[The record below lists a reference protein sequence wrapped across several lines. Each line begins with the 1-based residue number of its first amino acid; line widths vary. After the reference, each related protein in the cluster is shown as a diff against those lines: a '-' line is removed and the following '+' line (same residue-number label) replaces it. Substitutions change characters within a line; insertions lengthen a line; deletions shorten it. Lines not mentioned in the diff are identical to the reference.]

1 LTSLNH
7 SAPPKPVILLVLDG
21 IRPDVMRAAIREGD
35 APTFGALI
43 EMGEAVWDAVSV
55 FPSITP
61 AATAAIVTGE
71 SPLGSGIC
79 GHAWYDEAEDR
90 IVVYGAMT
98 ETVITSG
105 PLQVLHNNVWRMNRD
120 DLYAATLFE
129 TLHDRG
135 IEGACVNYPIRRGPY
150 RHRLRM
156 KTLESVANV
165 GQLLD
170 TAVDGPK
177 EYYMGDLF
185 YSRDAGLHGRAGTG
199 GLRRQVGIND
209 EYAAKVGAML
219 LREGTEPFTL
229 VYFFEGDS
237 LAHHEGVV
245 AQRRYV
251 GTLDGYV
258 REMFEAGGGVDR
270 VLDDY
275 AVLVVTDHGHTPLR
289 QERRYVRL
297 DGILKGRTAVG
308 ARARFTSRIRMVAV
322 PNGRAALL
330 YLGEGADREAVIEN
344 LLGRRGVD
352 LATHEDEG
360 WVVVRRLG
368 RELRLRPGDGPTD
381 PTGRSWELTGDPRAL
396 DLEVLGGALKYGDYP
411 DALERLWGSVRSP
424 RAGDIILSAS
434 PGYTFGEVNGN
445 FHKESDH
452 GSLHAYDSD
461 VFSIG
466 LGLPA
471 PRRITDIAPTVLAHF
486 GVDAGAKV
494 AEYRVF

>member
-1 LTSLNH
+1 LTSPDH
-7 SAPPKPVILLVLDG
+7 SVRPKPVLLLVLDG

-35 APTFGALI
+35 APTFGALV
-43 EMGEAVWDAVSV
+43 EMGEVVWDAVSV

-61 AATAAIVTGE
+61 PATAAIITGE
-71 SPLGSGIC
+71 PPIGSGIY

-120 DLYAATLFE
+120 DLCADTLFE
-129 TLHDRG
+129 TLHELG

-150 RHRLRM
+150 RHQLRS
-156 KTLESVANV
+156 KTLKGVANV
-165 GQLLD
+165 GELLD
-170 TAVDGPK
+170 NTVAGPK
-177 EYYMGDLF
+177 EYYLGDLF
-185 YSRDAGLHGRAGTG
+185 YSRDLGLHGRRGSG

-209 EYAAKVGAML
+209 EYAAKVGAVL
-219 LREGTEPFTL
+219 LKERAEPFTV

-237 LAHHEGVV
+237 LAHHAGLA

-258 REMFEAGGGVDR
+258 KGMFEAGGGVDR

-275 AVLVVTDHGHTPLR
+275 AVLVVTDHGHAPLLP
-289 QERRYVRL
+289 EHRYVEL
-297 DGILKGRTAVG
+297 DGILNQRTAVG
-308 ARARFTSRIRMVAV
+308 ARARLRPRVRVLAV

-330 YLGEGADREAVIEN
+330 YLGEGVDREAVIED

-352 LATHEDEG
+352 LATHEDQG
-360 WVVVRRLG
+360 WVAVRKVG
-368 RELRLRPGDGPTD
+368 GELRFRPGDGPAD
-381 PTGRSWELTGDPRAL
+381 PAGRSWDLSGDSRVL
-396 DLEVLGGALKYGDYP
+396 DLEVSGDQLRYGDYP
-411 DALERLWGSVRSP
+411 DALERLWCSVRSP
-424 RAGDIILSAS
+424 RAGNLTLSAS
-434 PGYTFGEVNGN
+434 PGYTFGEINGN
-445 FHKESDH
+445 FHRESDH
-452 GSLHAYDSD
+452 GSLHAGDSG

-471 PRRITDIAPTVLAHF
+471 PRRITDVAPTLLSHF
-486 GVDAGAKV
+486 GADAGVKI
-494 AEYRVF
+494 AEDRVL